1 MRLSV
6 RYIPNKLHFH
16 AVDTTV
22 HIQLRADVLPHTT
35 NLLATTSTPPG
46 CRLQTGGKRC
56 CLPLVLPVSDPV
68 DVGAPCV
75 GGPQCIALEPREV

>member
-6 RYIPNKLHFH
+6 CYIPNKLHFH

-22 HIQLRADVLPHTT
+22 HIQLRADLLPHKT

-46 CRLQTGGKRC
+46 YRLQTGERRR
-56 CLPLVLPVSDPV
+56 CLPLVLPVPGPV
-68 DVGAPCV
+68 DVRAPCV
-75 GGPQCIALEPREV
+75 GVPQCIALETREM